1 MKDIVK
7 VIVLTVL
14 FCSAVLI
21 VAVLFPA
28 LASAHDDVAVSIS
41 ECGQHLAVV
50 AQIDGQT
57 YVVRR
62 GDSET
67 ALLLVT
73 ALANAPDTVTA
84 EIDIGLLDPGRCT
97 AR

>member
-7 VIVLTVL
+7 VIVLTAL
-14 FCSAVLI
+14 L
-21 VAVLFPA
+21 VAVVFPA

-41 ECGQHLAVV
+41 ECGEQLAVV

-62 GDSET
+62 GDTES
-67 ALLLVT
+67 ALLLMA
-73 ALANAPDTVTA
+73 ALADAPDTVTA
-84 EIDIGLLDPGRCT
+84 EIDIGLLDPDRCPT
-97 AR
+97 R